1 MRRRRWKWGWDI
13 KGGICLFTQTLTLRT
28 LSHCVRR
35 PTTLSPPHYE
45 KAKPHREATCRCS
58 GQQCQP
64 SSHPRPGS
72 RCQGH
77 RHTVH
82 TVPSPNSWP
91 TKSKMLGLFCN
102 QAGSMGP
109 SWDRPLPVCS
119 AAAPLWNTQ
128 IIVFGMNFLS
138 CAADVKT
145 APTKRRTTWWPWA
158 HSPGLQEPKDW

>member
-1 MRRRRWKWGWDI
+1 MTLLPSRGSVCAPPLNLDGLVIASMRRRRWKWGWDI

-77 RHTVH
+77 RNTHCCLWGH
-82 TVPSPNSWP
+82 SLIPCLSPEP
-91 TKSKMLGLFCN
+91 GCQQGF
-102 QAGSMGP
+102 
-109 SWDRPLPVCS
+109 RVCS
-119 AAAPLWNTQ
+119 LDF
-128 IIVFGMNFLS
+128 ICSGHM
-138 CAADVKT
+138 
-145 APTKRRTTWWPWA
+145 
-158 HSPGLQEPKDW
+158 PGALPGVRPYMMASS

>member
-1 MRRRRWKWGWDI
+1 MTLLPSRGSVCAPPLNLDGLVIASTRRRRWKWGWDI

-77 RHTVH
+77 RHTV
-82 TVPSPNSWP
+82 TLYPVQIPDPQSPRCKGCFVTEQDLW
-91 TKSKMLGLFCN
+91 GLPETGLCPYALL
-102 QAGSMGP
+102 Q
-109 SWDRPLPVCS
+109 L
-119 AAAPLWNTQ
+119 
-128 IIVFGMNFLS
+128 LS
-138 CAADVKT
+138 EIH
-145 APTKRRTTWWPWA
+145 R
-158 HSPGLQEPKDW
+158 